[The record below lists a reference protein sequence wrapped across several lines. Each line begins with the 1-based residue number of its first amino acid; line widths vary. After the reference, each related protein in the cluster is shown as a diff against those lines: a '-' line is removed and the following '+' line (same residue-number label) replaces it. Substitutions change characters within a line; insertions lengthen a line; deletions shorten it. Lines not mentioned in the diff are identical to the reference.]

1 MTKRV
6 LVAVDRVKSVFEEIP
21 GTLLSIDQASR
32 LAGVD
37 RPLCESIISALEDAR
52 FVRRTPD
59 GRYRSESDESPRW

>member
-32 LAGVD
+32 LAGVE
-37 RPLCESIISALEDAR
+37 RSLCESIISALEDAR
-52 FVRRTPD
+52 LVRRTPD
-59 GRYRSESDESPRW
+59 GRYRSEWTDSPRW